1 MKEQVLFQADCK
13 AKAKINICQ
22 DQLQMRFLLILEC
35 HKNLEGLKR
44 TLKRIIKYL
53 WVWFVNLRYLSHI
66 SAIFFFFKQ
75 LCVMQLSATRRKS
88 YFFQLSHCQAQS
100 CRSSSGREQFWCCY
114 QPPRHR
120 FSCLDCVAVDF
131 VSASSV
137 SIPPNKIK
145 ALLTFF

>member
-22 DQLQMRFLLILEC
+22 NQLQMRLLLIPEC

-44 TLKRIIKYL
+44 TLKRIFKYL
-53 WVWFVNLRYLSHI
+53 WIGFVNLKYFSHI
-66 SAIFFFFKQ
+66 SAIFSKQ
-75 LCVMQLSATRRKS
+75 LCVMQLSATRQKS
-88 YFFQLSHCQAQS
+88 CYFQLSHCQAQS
-100 CRSSSGREQFWCCY
+100 CRKSSGREQLWCCY
-114 QPPRHR
+114 QPPGHC
-120 FSCLDCVAVDF
+120 FPCLDYVAVDF

-137 SIPPNKIK
+137 SIPTNKIR